1 MLKVGYRLPT
11 TTLFNSVGVLSR
23 SATIVI
29 SNKNNSSSSTSIFSE
44 RIPKIGPGGSSKFHT
59 STVSMV
65 AQKID
70 GTAIAK

>member
-11 TTLFNSVGVLSR
+11 TALFNSVGVLSR
-23 SATIVI
+23 SATIAI
-29 SNKNNSSSSTSIFSE
+29 SNRNNSLSSTCTFTE
-44 RIPKIGPGGSSKFHT
+44 RVPRIGPGASSKFHT
-59 STVSMV
+59 STAFMV